1 MKVGA
6 IMKKSVSAV
15 LVAIAAGVHGAES
28 QPSPPAN
35 VPSIQDRP
43 PVRTF
48 SPVEL
53 LKRRQLNFTGG
64 FKWEQSPRFDPLVVL
79 DYMEVDGSWWAVER
93 HEGLYHTITNRDRLD
108 QIAETARR
116 QASSNY
122 RVVPYTGMW
131 SWKEGTT
138 LTSKPFLGEHLN
150 VLATN
155 IAGTWFVLDN
165 RPTGGNVMGAM
176 TPATN
181 DFQLL
186 LIIDETYK
194 SAVRQRN
201 GELPLAPPPGVKD
214 PAKKERDPLGV

>member
-1 MKVGA
+1 MKS
-6 IMKKSVSAV
+6 IVSAF
-15 LVAIAAGVHGAES
+15 LVAITAGAHGAES
-28 QPSPPAN
+28 QPPPQASN
-35 VPSIQDRP
+35 PSIVDRP
-43 PVRTF
+43 PARTF

-53 LKRRQLNFTGG
+53 LKSRQLNFTGG
-64 FKWEQSPRFDPLVVL
+64 FKWEKSPRIDPLVVL

-93 HEGLYHTITNRDRLD
+93 HEGLYHTITDRDRLH
-108 QIAETARR
+108 QIAEAARR
-116 QASSNY
+116 QANSNF
-122 RVVPYTGMW
+122 RVVPYTGML
-131 SWKEGTT
+131 SWKERTT
-138 LTSKPFLGEHLN
+138 LTSKAFLGEHLN

-165 RPTGGNVMGAM
+165 RPTDQGVMGAM

-186 LIIDETYK
+186 LIIDEAYK

-214 PAKKERDPLGV
+214 SPKKERDPFGV